1 MAASVFQQVP
11 HRRHVALGVVDGLA
25 RALRVLGDL
34 PAPLGEIEC
43 QILRRTAPQ
52 PRSFDPPL
60 VLWTF
65 RNATGFVIADGTY
78 VHEGQPAV
86 RRVLGDGVYDVRVR
100 GEYYRDREF
109 SLTWPLPPGVAR
121 LTLDEPGNPVNIVL
135 LPGPAYP
142 LPDVT
147 LARLQLGPTI
157 LRGSLYTPSGDPLSD
172 ILVEIVNPPP
182 FLAPPELPPLAPA
195 DWPFF
200 ESRTSD
206 RGDFVLLLPHRR
218 YIDNTPE
225 VPPGPNPPPITIP
238 ITLRIGYDSGPALIL
253 LPNVVLG
260 GEHSVANTALRGQVV
275 GPGGRPI
282 ADAEITVSTGAQ
294 ISRSRANGLWFL
306 YFDLD
311 QFPINVLTP
320 VTVTA
325 TTPDGAAASDST
337 ASVLRGATVV
347 VPTFQ
352 FS

>member
-1 MAASVFQQVP
+1 MTVSVFQQVP
-11 HRRHVALGVVDGLA
+11 HSRHVALGVVDGLA
-25 RALRVLGDL
+25 RALRMLGELPPPLGD
-34 PAPLGEIEC
+34 IEC
-43 QILRRTAPQ
+43 QILRRSAPQ
-52 PRSFDPPL
+52 PREFDPPL
-60 VLWTF
+60 ILWTF
-65 RNATGFVIADGTY
+65 RNSTGFVIADGTY
-78 VHEGQPAV
+78 VRESRRGE

-100 GEYYRDREF
+100 GEYYRDRQF
-109 SLTWPLPPGVAR
+109 TLTWPLPPGVTR
-121 LTLDEPGNPVNIVL
+121 ITLDEPGNPVNMLL

-157 LRGSLYTPSGDPLSD
+157 LRGSLHAASGDPLSD
-172 ILVEIVNPPP
+172 ILVEVFNPPP
-182 FLAPPELPPLAPA
+182 LLAPPELPPLVAA

-200 ESRTSD
+200 DTRTSD

-225 VPPGPNPPPITIP
+225 VPPGPNPVTIP
-238 ITLRIGYDSGPALIL
+238 VTLRIGYDSGPVLVL
-253 LPNVVLG
+253 LPEVVLG

-275 GPGGRPI
+275 GPGGRPLGGV
-282 ADAEITVSTGAQ
+282 EITVSVGAQ
-294 ISRSRANGLWFL
+294 TSRTKANGLWFL

-311 QFPINVLTP
+311 QFPTNVPTP

-325 TTPDGAAASDST
+325 TTSEGATASDST

-347 VPTFQ
+347 VPTFH

>member
-1 MAASVFQQVP
+1 
-11 HRRHVALGVVDGLA
+11 VALGVIDGLA
-25 RALRVLGDL
+25 RALRMAGDV
-34 PAPLGEIEC
+34 PPPLGSIEC

-52 PRSFDPPL
+52 PRTFDPPL

-78 VHEGQPAV
+78 VHEDNAAV
-86 RRVLGDGVYDVRVR
+86 RRVLGEGVYDIRVR
-100 GEYYRDREF
+100 GEYYQDREF
-109 SLTWPLPPGVAR
+109 TLAWPLPPGETR
-121 LTLDEPGNPVNIVL
+121 ITLNEPGSPVNIQL

-157 LRGSLYTPSGDPLSD
+157 IRGSLFAASGDPL
-172 ILVEIVNPPP
+172 IGVQVEIINPPA
-182 FLAPPELPPLAPA
+182 FLAPPELPPLVAA

-225 VPPGPNPPPITIP
+225 VPPGANPPPITMP
-238 ITLRIGYDSGPALIL
+238 ITLRIGYDSGPALVL

-275 GPGGRPI
+275 GPGGRPV
-282 ADAEITVSTGAQ
+282 ADAEITVSVGAQ
-294 ISRSRANGLWFL
+294 TSRSRVNGLWFL

-311 QFPINVLTP
+311 QFPVNVPTP